1 MIFCF
6 FILIY
11 IRFLNTLLL
20 LMLIISKVF
29 IDALIT
35 SIKIVTVMSGEI
47 RLIRLE
53 NYVRLVRT

>member
-1 MIFCF
+1 
-6 FILIY
+6 
-11 IRFLNTLLL
+11 
-20 LMLIISKVF
+20 MLIISKVF